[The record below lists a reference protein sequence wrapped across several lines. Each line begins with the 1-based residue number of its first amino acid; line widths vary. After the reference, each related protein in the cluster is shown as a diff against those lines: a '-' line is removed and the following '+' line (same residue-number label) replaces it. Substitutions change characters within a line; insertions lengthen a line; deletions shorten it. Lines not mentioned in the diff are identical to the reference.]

1 MSELVTWVTHGFRQ
15 RGVAFDTRAVRWML
29 ALILLIGLLAA
40 TRLFLVSYVVAAG
53 RQLQDTRAELARLQQ
68 ENARLEMEIASR
80 QVPSVLLERAQQMGL
95 QPAER
100 VEFVDIQ
107 E

>member
-15 RGVAFDTRAVRWML
+15 QGVAFDTRAMRWML
-29 ALILLIGLLAA
+29 ALILLIGLLAG

-53 RQLQDTRAELARLQQ
+53 RQLQDTRAELTHLQQ
-68 ENARLEMEIASR
+68 ENARLEMEIARR
-80 QVPSVLLERAQQMGL
+80 QVPGVLLERAEQMGL
-95 QPAER
+95 RPADR
-100 VEFVDIQ
+100 VEFVELQ